1 MAVISLYVKVGKGTR
16 KMTLYTLHV
25 YKSGSVVVVAVVVE
39 VLPGGGG
46 GGGISSRQIGYR

>member
-25 YKSGSVVVVAVVVE
+25 YKSGSVVVVVAVVVD
-39 VLPGGGG
+39 VLRGEKN
-46 GGGISSRQIGYR
+46 SSRQIGYR